1 MSGRPGGSKRGGG
14 LFKDNRRRLY
24 LSQFFERRGG
34 RGEIYGKAS

>member
-14 LFKDNRRRLY
+14 VSRTTGDASTYPSFLK
-24 LSQFFERRGG
+24 EGGG